1 MSISWLELSK
11 ALMVAA
17 AARALYE
24 TRRPEVKLSSNPGDC
39 HDKLTSYLEAGN
51 VDTEPDELPPQL
63 RKWAKKSA
71 QNYALAQ
78 VKKWRNWEKAMF
90 EPKP

>member
-11 ALMVAA
+11 VLIISA

-24 TRRPEVKLSSNPGDC
+24 ARQPETKLLSNPGGC
-39 HDKLTSYLEAGN
+39 HDKLTSHLAGGN
-51 VDTEPDELPPQL
+51 VNPEPDELPPQL
-63 RKWAKKSA
+63 QKWAKKSA
-71 QNYALAQ
+71 QNYARAQ
-78 VKKWRNWEKAMF
+78 EKKWRNWEKAMF

>member
-11 ALMVAA
+11 MLMVAA

-24 TRRPEVKLSSNPGDC
+24 SRQPDIKLLSGPAGC
-39 HDKLTSYLEAGN
+39 HDKLTADLNAGN
-51 VDTEPDELPPQL
+51 VDPEPDELPPQL

-78 VKKWRNWEKAMF
+78 AKKWRNWEKAMF

>member
-24 TRRPEVKLSSNPGDC
+24 ARRPETKLSLNTGGC
-39 HDKLTSYLEAGN
+39 HDKLTADLEAGN
-51 VDTEPDELPPQL
+51 VDPEPNELPPQL
-63 RKWAKKSA
+63 RRWAKKSA

-78 VKKWRNWEKAMF
+78 AKKWRNWEKAMF

>member
-11 ALMVAA
+11 VLMIAA

-24 TRRPEVKLSSNPGDC
+24 SRQPETNLLLNLGVG
-39 HDKLTSYLEAGN
+39 HDKLTAGLEAGN
-51 VDTEPDELPPQL
+51 VDPEPDELPPQL
-63 RKWAKKSA
+63 RRWAKKSA

-78 VKKWRNWEKAMF
+78 AKKWRNWEKAMF